1 MEEWIEEWKLREKKI
16 KELQEKLE
24 RGEKIEVA
32 GVRAVDIEYIHG
44 ALRGGI
50 FLPNDIEFPF
60 PPDLELKSVEA
71 TSPDYVKIQPSTKD
85 APTEVILK
93 YYKPAVTWI
102 EKTEY
107 GPVLK
112 LEREQKKLEDAV

>member
-1 MEEWIEEWKLREKKI
+1 MEEWIEEWKLREKKM

-24 RGEKIEVA
+24 RGEKLEEVA
-32 GVRAVDIEYIHG
+32 GVRVRDMESRHG
-44 ALRGGI
+44 ALGGVI
-50 FLPNDIEFPF
+50 SLPNDIEVPL
-60 PPDLELKSVEA
+60 DLELKCVEA
-71 TSPDYVKIQPSTKD
+71 TSPDYVKIWPSTED
-85 APTEVILK
+85 SPTHIIFK

-112 LEREQKKLEDAV
+112 LQKKLEEAA